1 MSWLSS
7 SKLHNWGHTDF
18 LCCLNNTT
26 MAFSRQFLL
35 QIENRLCIIDP
46 FRFFFCI
53 LLWFHEIFLLGF
65 LTVVWNDRQIP
76 KIDETG
82 WNWCDLAWKLE
93 TPKLRSVTLDI
104 HIVCLTFF
112 LFVLLDCWILLTF
125 CPCFHIGKV
134 EKILIGS
141 LDLIPSRSNDLLLH
155 LSSPQFEFSLKVVW
169 SNPGY
174 LLKSFLL

>member
-1 MSWLSS
+1 MTNSVKKVMFPAWRNFKKKIVVNVIRIRETLRQKLHPYSILRISKRLLNSS
-7 SKLHNWGHTDF
+7 YACLLKLHNWGHTNV

-53 LLWFHEIFLLGF
+53 LLWFHEIFLLCF
-65 LTVVWNDRQIP
+65 HTVVGRIVWNDRQIP

-104 HIVCLTFF
+104 HKYCLPYFFFF
-112 LFVLLDCWILLTF
+112 LFRWAA
-125 CPCFHIGKV
+125 
-134 EKILIGS
+134 
-141 LDLIPSRSNDLLLH
+141 
-155 LSSPQFEFSLKVVW
+155 EF
-169 SNPGY
+169 Y
-174 LLKSFLL
+174 